1 MSSATR
7 HNSVNGSPLA
17 AMKVMGTPG
26 SWKTSSTP
34 RRASSAAS
42 QGKPS
47 RAAPPSAAGE
57 PLSWYADSAYGT
69 GDLRDAIRQARDAAV
84 IKPKPLAPAVE
95 GGFTLDDF
103 TVNEDDRT
111 GTCPN
116 GVIRRITARRNVTF
130 GAACRGCPLRA
141 RCTISK
147 TGRALIL
154 HEHDDLLR
162 ADRRDRPGLRED
174 YMKHPTSSGPSPRSP
189 PSAAAG
195 SSCATGEKPRTTPG
209 SNTGP
214 PH

>member
-1 MSSATR
+1 
-7 HNSVNGSPLA
+7 
-17 AMKVMGTPG
+17 MKVMGTPG

>member
-1 MSSATR
+1 
-7 HNSVNGSPLA
+7 
-17 AMKVMGTPG
+17 MKVMGTPG

-69 GDLRDAIRQARDAAV
+69 GDLQDAIRQARDAAV

-116 GVIRRITARRNVTF
+116 GVIRRITARRKRHLRSRLPRLP
-130 GAACRGCPLRA
+130 AARPLHH
-141 RCTISK
+141 
-147 TGRALIL
+147 LQ
-154 HEHDDLLR
+154 
-162 ADRRDRPGLRED
+162 DRPRP
-174 YMKHPTSSGPSPRSP
+174 HPV
-189 PSAAAG
+189 
-195 SSCATGEKPRTTPG
+195 RT
-209 SNTGP
+209 
-214 PH
+214 